1 MFTRYRRL
9 CEKTPRT
16 PILLFNEADAVFSKR
31 KDATASNV
39 AQTENAIQNIIL
51 EEMEKLDGILI
62 ATTNLADNLD
72 KAFERRFLFKIR
84 FDRPTLEAK
93 ASIWRDKL
101 PALTD
106 TEAAELAS
114 RFDLSGGEIDNVVRK
129 VLMEEVVSGETP
141 SLAMATRIAS
151 EERISKETRKIG
163 FTC

>member
-1 MFTRYRRL
+1 
-9 CEKTPRT
+9 
-16 PILLFNEADAVFSKR
+16 
-31 KDATASNV
+31 
-39 AQTENAIQNIIL
+39 
-51 EEMEKLDGILI
+51 MEKLDGILI

-106 TEAAELAS
+106 TETAELAS